1 MVELRYHFH
10 VRSGSYSRD
19 EQGTHFAT
27 PLAALREGIETAGAL
42 IKDDFVS
49 LSDGAEWVMTITDAA
64 GLALFELQFV
74 SRIRPAAAH
83 NRGCANDRL

>member
-1 MVELRYHFH
+1 MRDHFH

-19 EQGTHFAT
+19 EQGTHFGT
-27 PLAALREGIETAGAL
+27 PLAALRGGIETAGAL
-42 IKDDFVS
+42 IKDDVVS

-74 SRIRPAAAH
+74 SRIMPEAAA
-83 NRGCANDRL
+83 NRACANDWR

>member
-1 MVELRYHFH
+1 MRYHFH

-42 IKDDFVS
+42 IKEDVVS
-49 LSDGAEWVMTITDAA
+49 LSDGAEWVMTISDPA
-64 GLALFELQFV
+64 GLAIFELQFV
-74 SRIRPAAAH
+74 SRIMPGAAA
-83 NRGCANDRL
+83 NRACANDRL